1 MLTLSLEEDGRHVRE
16 DPSVVLDRP
25 DAKPFDG
32 IKSAPRGLL
41 AQEGA
46 KAYHPDKIASSDSF
60 EVAVSVELEAEVRLA
75 R

>member
-46 KAYHPDKIASSDSF
+46 KPNHPDQIPSANLL